1 MSVRA
6 AGWKPRQ
13 SKVSREGQEGW
24 AREAQ
29 AVQDSHQGARA
40 EPEGQPGR
48 LRPNRNPSERPGW
61 GRSRGDPAKQEP
73 CRMARVGL
81 EGQSRE
87 ALAKEQPWRMARA
100 GPEGQTRRA
109 LARQEARAEPA
120 AWQAAR
126 VTPAGQEAWVAPT
139 GRGAWVEL
147 ALERTLWAPRLQR
160 ALEQPLG
167 RQRAPGWPPGHVGQR
182 KPPSSSSSEES
193 EAAD

>member
-1 MSVRA
+1 
-6 AGWKPRQ
+6 
-13 SKVSREGQEGW
+13 
-24 AREAQ
+24 
-29 AVQDSHQGARA
+29 
-40 EPEGQPGR
+40 
-48 LRPNRNPSERPGW
+48 
-61 GRSRGDPAKQEP
+61 
-73 CRMARVGL
+73 MASVGL

-87 ALAKEQPWRMARA
+87 APAKEQPWRMARA

-139 GRGAWVEL
+139 GRGAWVAPTGRGAWVEL

-167 RQRAPGWPPGHVGQR
+167 RQRAPG
-182 KPPSSSSSEES
+182 
-193 EAAD
+193 

>member
-1 MSVRA
+1 
-6 AGWKPRQ
+6 
-13 SKVSREGQEGW
+13 
-24 AREAQ
+24 
-29 AVQDSHQGARA
+29 
-40 EPEGQPGR
+40 
-48 LRPNRNPSERPGW
+48 
-61 GRSRGDPAKQEP
+61 
-73 CRMARVGL
+73 MARVGL

-87 ALAKEQPWRMARA
+87 APAKEQPWRMARA
-100 GPEGQTRRA
+100 GPEGQTRQA

-167 RQRAPGWPPGHVGQR
+167 RQRAPG
-182 KPPSSSSSEES
+182 
-193 EAAD
+193 